1 MIYFIEVLIAIAF
14 LLMNSIFV
22 LVEFAIVKVRY
33 TRMEELSQKGNLNA
47 KIALEIL
54 KNINSYLASIQLGIT
69 MASLALGWIGEP
81 AFAKLIEP
89 IFKLSGIRYLNIYS
103 YTISFAFAFAVISS
117 LHIIVGEQVPKYL
130 AISASERMMLL
141 FAIPLKIFYHI
152 TYYPML
158 VINKSANLIT
168 SLFKIKKTEYETT
181 HSEDE
186 LRIILSQSE
195 EIGKISLGRLMM
207 FEHLFDFGKTQ
218 IKEVMT
224 HKDKIIALDIDI
236 SYEDLMNIISEKK
249 ISRYPIYD
257 KIKKEYIGYIHIKDI
272 VLRNCERELDFK
284 KYIRPI
290 KFINMNLTLEKALKE
305 FQEYRMQLALVINEK
320 GEISGLLALEDILE
334 ELVGEIRDEYETMP
348 EITLNNILNKGIE
361 IIDLKSEDRFPA
373 IEELIGKIYD
383 KKVIINK
390 EIILKKII
398 DREKSFSTALGHQIA
413 IPHARLEYL
422 KKPVLIIAQSAK
434 GIKFPSPDNMPV
446 KIIFLILTPFNDP
459 SIQLKIL
466 SKLSKLI
473 SNVTLRKKMLSAKNI
488 ETISNIFS
496 TFENKIPD

>member
-1 MIYFIEVLIAIAF
+1 
-14 LLMNSIFV
+14 
-22 LVEFAIVKVRY
+22 
-33 TRMEELSQKGNLNA
+33 
-47 KIALEIL
+47 
-54 KNINSYLASIQLGIT
+54 
-69 MASLALGWIGEP
+69 
-81 AFAKLIEP
+81 
-89 IFKLSGIRYLNIYS
+89 
-103 YTISFAFAFAVISS
+103 
-117 LHIIVGEQVPKYL
+117 
-130 AISASERMMLL
+130 
-141 FAIPLKIFYHI
+141 
-152 TYYPML
+152 
-158 VINKSANLIT
+158 
-168 SLFKIKKTEYETT
+168 
-181 HSEDE
+181 
-186 LRIILSQSE
+186 
-195 EIGKISLGRLMM
+195 
-207 FEHLFDFGKTQ
+207 
-218 IKEVMT
+218 
-224 HKDKIIALDIDI
+224 
-236 SYEDLMNIISEKK
+236 
-249 ISRYPIYD
+249 
-257 KIKKEYIGYIHIKDI
+257 
-272 VLRNCERELDFK
+272 
-284 KYIRPI
+284 
-290 KFINMNLTLEKALKE
+290 MNLTLEKALKE

-422 KKPVLIIAQSAK
+422 KKPVLIIARSAK